1 MHIGLIGGIG
11 PAAQDYYTRQ
21 LIGHFSH
28 AGVRLDLTTAHGDAP
43 TLLANLAADR
53 RAQQA
58 AIFVRL
64 TERLARAGAEFVAV
78 TSIAGHFC
86 RVEFA
91 AASPLP
97 VIDMIDVVA
106 RDVAARGVQK
116 LGILGTR
123 TVMASGCYGGITTA
137 RVFTPTDLDAV
148 HAAYAAMATAGT
160 VNAGQRQIFEN
171 AAEELMA
178 KGAEAILLG
187 GTDLALVFDAVTAPF
202 PVIDCAALHAAV
214 IAQQAMGQA
223 GPPPPA
229 AA

>member
-1 MHIGLIGGIG
+1 
-11 PAAQDYYTRQ
+11 
-21 LIGHFSH
+21 
-28 AGVRLDLTTAHGDAP
+28 
-43 TLLANLAADR
+43 LAR
-53 RAQQA
+53 TQA
-58 AIFVRL
+58 ARDLDDGVAAHRHAL
-64 TERLARAGAEFVAV
+64 RVQGLQQLRCERTRAGAEFVAV

-86 RVEFA
+86 RAEFA

-97 VIDMIDVVA
+97 VIDMIDAVA

-116 LGILGTR
+116 LGILGTK
-123 TVMASGCYGGITTA
+123 TVMASGFYGGITTA

-202 PVIDCAALHAAV
+202 PVIDCAALHAVV
-214 IAQQAMGQA
+214 IAQQAIGQA